1 MFLDLFNEMIGIC
14 IVTEMVINTL
24 SIKSVVV
31 LGPDYVCFFFFFQSN
46 VCARPQ
52 GCAVFWNSI
61 SANCHGKKIE
71 YFFSGSYHLKH
82 HSYFTCHPTQDN
94 E

>member
-31 LGPDYVCFFFFFQSN
+31 LGPDYVCFFFFFNQMC
-46 VCARPQ
+46 VLVHKDAQ
-52 GCAVFWNSI
+52 YFGTVFQRI
-61 SANCHGKKIE
+61 VTAKKLNI
-71 YFFSGSYHLKH
+71 FFRGH
-82 HSYFTCHPTQDN
+82 TT
-94 E
+94 